1 MGETV
6 SELANPPSALIDRVM
21 LTGTQIRAARALLRW
36 STQALADAAQIG
48 IATVHRAEA
57 VDDMPG
63 MNART
68 LLKMKQAFEAA
79 GVEFMDGPY
88 SGSGGPGVRLT
99 KG

>member
-1 MGETV
+1 
-6 SELANPPSALIDRVM
+6 
-21 LTGTQIRAARALLRW
+21 
-36 STQALADAAQIG
+36 
-48 IATVHRAEA
+48 
-57 VDDMPG
+57 MPG

-79 GVEFMDGPY
+79 GVEFIDGPY

>member
-1 MGETV
+1 MGATA
-6 SELANPPSALIDRVM
+6 SQLANPPSTVIDRVM
-21 LTGTQIRAARALLRW
+21 LSGTQIRAARALLRW

-88 SGSGGPGVRLT
+88 SGDGGPGVRLT
-99 KG
+99 KR